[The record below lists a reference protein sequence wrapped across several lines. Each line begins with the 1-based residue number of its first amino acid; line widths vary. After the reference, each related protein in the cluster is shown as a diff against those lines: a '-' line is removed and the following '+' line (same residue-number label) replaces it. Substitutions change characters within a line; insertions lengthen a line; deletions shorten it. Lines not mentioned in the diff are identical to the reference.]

1 MNKNDKNHRDGRPQ
15 IPPEVTQGRSGRGG
29 KVLVLAIAAAAVFGF
44 LWHNSPQAQALLTV
58 VPVVEAAATPPPAT
72 AAETKPDWRKL
83 KGKWL
88 RPDGGYIIE
97 IKKLDDNGKMDAA
110 YFNPKQIHV
119 ARAEASRNGTAIKVF
134 IELRDVNYPGST
146 YTLTYEPG
154 SDQLKGIY
162 FQAVQQQ
169 SYEVVFI
176 RLKGNET

>member
-1 MNKNDKNHRDGRPQ
+1 MHKNDKNHRDGRPP
-15 IPPEVTQGRSGRGG
+15 ILPEVTQGRSSRGG
-29 KVLVLAIAAAAVFGF
+29 MALVLAVAAVFGF
-44 LWHNSPQAQALLTV
+44 LWHNSPQTQALLTV
-58 VPVVEAAATPPPAT
+58 VPFVEAAATNPSAT
-72 AAETKPDWRKL
+72 IAEAKPDWQKL

-97 IKKLDDNGKMDAA
+97 IKKLDDSGKMDAA
-110 YFNPKQIHV
+110 YFNPKPIHV
-119 ARAEASRNGTAIKVF
+119 AKAVATREGAAIKVF

>member
-1 MNKNDKNHRDGRPQ
+1 MNQIGNNHRDNRQSFLPAF
-15 IPPEVTQGRSGRGG
+15 TQDRSGRGS
-29 KVLVLAIAAAAVFGF
+29 KVWVLAIAAVLCF
-44 LWHNSPQAQALLTV
+44 LWHHSPSAGALLTII
-58 VPVVEAAATPPPAT
+58 PVVEAAATPPPAT
-72 AAETKPDWRKL
+72 FAEAKPDWQKL

-110 YFNPKQIHV
+110 YYNPKPIHV
-119 ARAEASRNGTAIKVF
+119 ARAEATRNGADIKVF

>member
-1 MNKNDKNHRDGRPQ
+1 MNTNGKNHRNGRPSFP
-15 IPPEVTQGRSGRGG
+15 IDVKQGRSGRGG
-29 KVLVLAIAAAAVFGF
+29 MVLVLAIVAVLGYMCD
-44 LWHNSPQAQALLTV
+44 NSPQALALLTV

-72 AAETKPDWRKL
+72 AAETKPDWQKL

-110 YFNPKQIHV
+110 YFNPKPIHV
-119 ARAEASRNGTAIKVF
+119 ARAEASRSGAAIKVF

-169 SYEVVFI
+169 SYEVVFV